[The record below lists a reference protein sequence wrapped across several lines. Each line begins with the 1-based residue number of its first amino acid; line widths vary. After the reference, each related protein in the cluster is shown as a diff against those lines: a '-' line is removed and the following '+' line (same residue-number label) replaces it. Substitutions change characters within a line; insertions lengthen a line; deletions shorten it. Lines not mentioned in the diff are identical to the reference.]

1 MNASTTTSVPGI
13 VYTFYSYKGG
23 VGRSM
28 ALANCATLLAK
39 WGHKVLIV
47 DWDLEA
53 PGLERFFS
61 KVPGVDISMT
71 RTLKAGMI
79 DLIEAC
85 GRNTPFSW
93 RDCTIEIPIANGS
106 SKLDL
111 ITAGRSG
118 SDYSAKLHALD
129 FPRLFSESNLGT
141 YIESLRDEWT
151 AAYDF
156 VLVDSRTG
164 VTDIGGICTVHLADV
179 LILLFTTT
187 ISSISGILDIVERAK
202 AARAKLPIDRA
213 ALVTVPVPA
222 RDESRTE
229 YQQSQKWKEITAT
242 LFKDLYEDWLPAS
255 ATAEEAVDV
264 LRIPYIPYWS
274 FGERLPVIE
283 EGTRDPS
290 SLGHAYE
297 VLASLLS
304 SRLDWAKVVDDLAI
318 QPQNSE
324 KSEKSIDRV
333 NWRKAQQ
340 KVSAANLSSWATLGK
355 RSISTVEAYY
365 SCDADLKI
373 RDQAELLRLAA
384 SAEYQG
390 PNLRVG
396 QIRSG
401 AGNKPRPMSDG
412 IQATVEESDSFDYW
426 AFNLNGDF
434 YLKQAPIAR
443 FADTMIRLDNRIKW
457 SAELLSHAYRYYN
470 SAGLS
475 KTTPI
480 DFILEYKGLAGLRLG
495 QENDSQRYYSEEVAA
510 EDHCPIH
517 AQFTMRALELDFV
530 SAVESLCAP
539 LFMLFDFQKFERSA
553 YEYHARNF
561 ADLS

>member
-1 MNASTTTSVPGI
+1 MIFSQKQLDYGI
-13 VYTFYSYKGG
+13 VYTFYSFKGG

-28 ALANCATLLAK
+28 ALANCAALLAK
-39 WGHKVLIV
+39 WGSKVLMV

-53 PGLERFFS
+53 PGLERFFAEVS
-61 KVPGVDISMT
+61 GADAIESRRQKPGI
-71 RTLKAGMI
+71 L
-79 DLIEAC
+79 DLIEAH
-85 GRNTPFSW
+85 RNGSLIPW
-93 RDCTIEIPIANGS
+93 AACTIQIPIANGT

-111 ITAGRSG
+111 ISAGKNDSN
-118 SDYSAKLHALD
+118 YSAKLHSLD
-129 FPRLFSESNLGT
+129 FRRLFSESALGN

-151 AAYDF
+151 KAYDF
-156 VLVDSRTG
+156 VLIDSRTG

-179 LILLFTTT
+179 LVLLFTTT
-187 ISSISGILDIVERAK
+187 DSSILGIRQIVESAK
-202 AARAKLPIDRA
+202 SARSKLPTDRA
-213 ALVTVPVPA
+213 ALVAVPVPA

-242 LFKDLYEDWLPAS
+242 QFKDLYEDWLPVS

-290 SLGHAYE
+290 SLGRAYE

-304 SRLDWAKVVDDLAI
+304 SRLDWAKVVDDLGI

-333 NWRKAQQ
+333 NWLKAQQ
-340 KVSAANLSSWATLGK
+340 KVSAANLGAWAAHGK

-365 SCDADLKI
+365 SCDADLEI
-373 RDQAELLRLAA
+373 RDQANLLRLAS
-384 SAEYQG
+384 SAEYHG
-390 PNLRVG
+390 PSLRVG
-396 QIRSG
+396 EIRTK
-401 AGNKPRPMSDG
+401 AGNRPKPMSNG
-412 IQATVEESDSFDYW
+412 IQSIIGEPDSFDYW

-495 QENDSQRYYSEEVAA
+495 QENDSQRYYSEEVSV
-510 EDHCPIH
+510 EDHCAID
-517 AQFTMRALELDFV
+517 AQFTMRELELDFV
-530 SAVESLCAP
+530 SAVEALCAP
-539 LFMLFDFQKFERSA
+539 LFLLFDFQKFERSA
-553 YEYHARNF
+553 YEYHSKDF
-561 ADLS
+561 ANLS

>member
-1 MNASTTTSVPGI
+1 MNAPTTTSVPGI

-61 KVPGVDISMT
+61 KVPGINVSMT
-71 RTLKAGMI
+71 RTLKPGMI

-85 GRNTPFSW
+85 GRNTLFSW

-187 ISSISGILDIVERAK
+187 DSSISGILDIVERAK

-290 SLGHAYE
+290 SLGRAYE
-297 VLASLLS
+297 VLARLLS
-304 SRLDWAKVVDDLAI
+304 SRLDWKQAQEAAGATDVSVSFKRTIDLAWV
-318 QPQNSE
+318 E
-324 KSEKSIDRV
+324 K
-333 NWRKAQQ
+333 QQ
-340 KVSAANLSSWATLGK
+340 RLAKNFTTQGI
-355 RSISTVEAYY
+355 RSRDKNGGFIEAYY
-365 SCDADLKI
+365 FCSDSHSPKSPMQLLKLAKSAEFSGHRKEIGEVCSDDQYKPRPVSDGIHASIQRDDSSIFWSLNENADFFCQLAPIEPDSNDSVFLGTRI
-373 RDQAELLRLAA
+373 RTVAELLAHSYRL
-384 SAEYQG
+384 Y
-390 PNLRVG
+390 
-396 QIRSG
+396 
-401 AGNKPRPMSDG
+401 
-412 IQATVEESDSFDYW
+412 TV
-426 AFNLNGDF
+426 
-434 YLKQAPIAR
+434 
-443 FADTMIRLDNRIKW
+443 M
-457 SAELLSHAYRYYN
+457 
-470 SAGLS
+470 GLS
-475 KTTPI
+475 NSSRVHLTLTHAG
-480 DFILEYKGLAGLRLG
+480 FYGLRL
-495 QENDSQRYYSEEVAA
+495 SYSRESKNSSFSNIA
-510 EDHCPIH
+510 
-517 AQFTMRALELDFV
+517 
-530 SAVESLCAP
+530 AVENLKTTSISYTLEELKSDFAAKVMELCNP
-539 LFMLFDFQKFERSA
+539 FFNLFDFQ
-553 YEYHARNF
+553 EYNKDVYQVHAQNYS
-561 ADLS
+561 DLT